1 MVAVDKL
8 WDELWEVDKRKK
20 DERAERDIADQ
31 RERNRVQTELLDKQ
45 VAALR
50 EARNQEAS
58 LRVEEQELRVCIFNN
73 RIFNN

>member
-1 MVAVDKL
+1 LVAVDKL